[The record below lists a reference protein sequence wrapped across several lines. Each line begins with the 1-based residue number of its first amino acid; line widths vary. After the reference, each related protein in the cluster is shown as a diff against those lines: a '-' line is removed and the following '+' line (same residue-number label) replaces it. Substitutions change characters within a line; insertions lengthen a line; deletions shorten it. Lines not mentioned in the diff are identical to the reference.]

1 MTVPWQAPAELERRI
16 TRLEIQLSQLHDMVR
31 AINQRTRPPTPP
43 MQPHPDFDQE
53 YQGYWKT
60 EDDLK

>member
-1 MTVPWQAPAELERRI
+1 MTEPKRATRWGDDEMERRI

-31 AINQRTRPPTPP
+31 AINQRTRPATPKSLE
-43 MQPHPDFDQE
+43 PDFDQE
-53 YQGYWKT
+53 YRKT

>member
-1 MTVPWQAPAELERRI
+1 MTGPLAQAELERRI
-16 TRLEIQLSQLHDMVR
+16 ALLEIKLSQLHDMVR
-31 AINQRTRPPTPP
+31 AINQRTRPATPP

-53 YQGYWKT
+53 YRKT